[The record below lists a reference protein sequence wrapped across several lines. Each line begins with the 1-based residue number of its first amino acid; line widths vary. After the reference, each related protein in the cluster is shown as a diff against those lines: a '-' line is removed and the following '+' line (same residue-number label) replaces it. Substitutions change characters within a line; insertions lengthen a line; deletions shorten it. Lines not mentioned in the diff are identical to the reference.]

1 MATAPVLFAA
11 AQYPELNSMIVRRFN
26 ESNDVQRAWQLVANS
41 DGVHRT
47 RELARQHCRRA
58 AQLVINPGLYFY
70 AKFE

>member
-1 MATAPVLFAA
+1 
-11 AQYPELNSMIVRRFN
+11 MIVRRFN